1 MSCLFSVNIKINIM
15 NKTFDIKRFGNVLR
29 YDAMNYFKNFGWTLV
44 VLLAIPILIWF
55 MLYVNMDDPDAMLN
69 YHRYGFLLVLAIIAM
84 ILAPSRL
91 YKNANDSRKG
101 IQFAMLPASN
111 LEKFLSMSIY
121 CLIVTPIL
129 YLVGAVAIDCILTL
143 IPGNNPNGGFI
154 FRDIFYTNIVEVEL
168 PNDLD
173 LLPLPFYQV
182 FILLSY
188 VSIFMFTNML
198 FKKRKVSKTIGI
210 LALIGIIFMVV
221 FIRIILY
228 YESIYEY
235 GIIPDD
241 TQKILVKYAYCGFY
255 VFNIILTSV
264 MLYLTYRKIRKQ
276 TY

>member
-1 MSCLFSVNIKINIM
+1 M

-29 YDAMNYFKNFGWTLV
+29 HDAMSYLQNFGWTLV

-55 MLYVNMDDPDAMLN
+55 ILYINMDDIEAVVN
-69 YHRYGFLLVLAIIAM
+69 SERYGFLLVLAIIAM

-121 CLIVTPIL
+121 CLVVTPIL

-143 IPGNNPNGGFI
+143 IPGKNPYGGFVFGGI
-154 FRDIFYTNIVEVEL
+154 FDTIIVMVEL
-168 PNDLD
+168 TDDLD

-182 FILLSY
+182 FLFLPY
-188 VSIFMFTNML
+188 VSIFMFTNMI
-198 FKKRKVSKTIGI
+198 FKRRKVSKTIGI
-210 LALIGIIFMVV
+210 LALIGIIFMVI
-221 FIRIILY
+221 FIRVILN
-228 YESIYEY
+228 YENIYEY
-235 GIIPDD
+235 DTIPDD
-241 TQKILVKYAYCGFY
+241 TQEVLVKCAYYGYY

-264 MLYLTYRKIRKQ
+264 MLYLTYYKIRKQ
-276 TY
+276 KY

>member
-1 MSCLFSVNIKINIM
+1 M

-29 YDAMNYFKNFGWTLV
+29 HDAMSYLQNFGWTLV

-55 MLYVNMDDPDAMLN
+55 ILYINMDDIEAVVN
-69 YHRYGFLLVLAIIAM
+69 YERYGFLLVLAIIAM

-121 CLIVTPIL
+121 CLVVTPLL

-143 IPGNNPNGGFI
+143 IPGNNPYGGFVLGEI
-154 FRDIFYTNIVEVEL
+154 FDINIVKVEL
-168 PNDLD
+168 PDDLD
-173 LLPLPFYQV
+173 LMPLPFYQV
-182 FILLSY
+182 FLLLSY
-188 VSIFMFTNML
+188 VSIFMFTNMI

-210 LALIGIIFMVV
+210 LALIGIIFMVI
-221 FIRIILY
+221 FIRVILY

-241 TQKILVKYAYCGFY
+241 TQEILVKCAYYGYY
-255 VFNIILTSV
+255 VFNIILTV
-264 MLYLTYRKIRKQ
+264 AMLYLTYFKIRKQ
-276 TY
+276 KY

>member
-1 MSCLFSVNIKINIM
+1 M
-15 NKTFDIKRFGNVLR
+15 NSSFNIKRFGNVLR

-101 IQFAMLPASN
+101 IQFAMMPASN

-129 YLVGAVAIDCILTL
+129 YLVGAVAIDSIFAI
-143 IPGNNPNGGFI
+143 IPGNNPYHGFVFKHI
-154 FRDIFYTNIVEVEL
+154 FHTSIVKVEMSDYS
-168 PNDLD
+168 N

-182 FILLSY
+182 FLLLSY
-188 VSIFMFTNML
+188 VSIFMFTNMI
-198 FKKRKVSKTIGI
+198 FRKRKVSKTIGI
-210 LALIGIIFMVV
+210 LALVGIIFMVV

-241 TQKILVKYAYCGFY
+241 TQKILVKYAYYGYY
-255 VFNIILTSV
+255 VFNIILTIA
-264 MLYLTYRKIRKQ
+264 MLYFTYYKIRKQ